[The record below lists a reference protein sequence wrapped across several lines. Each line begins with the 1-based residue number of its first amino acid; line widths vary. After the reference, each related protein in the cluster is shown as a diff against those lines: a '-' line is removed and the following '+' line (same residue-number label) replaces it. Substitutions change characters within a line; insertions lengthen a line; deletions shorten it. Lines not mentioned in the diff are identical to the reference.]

1 VLGWKSPHFVYNC
14 VTAPSLKLLLRDN
27 RLSEDISFRF
37 NDYGW
42 SEYPLMADKYMDWI
56 SQTPEEEQLFNLFM
70 ELCALG
76 VFQPLSSNI
85 LEFFKA
91 MPLEAK
97 KRGIKFATPSEVCKK
112 MKSVGPIHV
121 ADPISWVDEE
131 RDVSPWLGNIMQQ
144 EAYKKLYSVADRVL
158 VCNDRRLKQDW
169 DYLQATNNFRF
180 MSTKP
185 GSENAYRGIYN
196 TPYDAFTN
204 YMNIL
209 GDYITRVNNLYPDL
223 ENEEISPLMMTI
235 RNQEDELNR
244 KDREIAHLQKTL
256 ELLKGKKKDSKSE
269 EKKSTKRV
277 RSK

>member
-1 VLGWKSPHFVYNC
+1 
-14 VTAPSLKLLLRDN
+14 
-27 RLSEDISFRF
+27 
-37 NDYGW
+37 
-42 SEYPLMADKYMDWI
+42 MADKYMDWI

-97 KRGIKFATPSEVCKK
+97 KRGIKFAAPSEVCKK

>member
-1 VLGWKSPHFVYNC
+1 
-14 VTAPSLKLLLRDN
+14 
-27 RLSEDISFRF
+27 
-37 NDYGW
+37 
-42 SEYPLMADKYMDWI
+42 
-56 SQTPEEEQLFNLFM
+56 
-70 ELCALG
+70 
-76 VFQPLSSNI
+76 
-85 LEFFKA
+85 
-91 MPLEAK
+91 
-97 KRGIKFATPSEVCKK
+97 
-112 MKSVGPIHV
+112 
-121 ADPISWVDEE
+121 
-131 RDVSPWLGNIMQQ
+131 MQQ